1 MRRCII
7 SLSKIAHR
15 MWRNYPSS
23 RMWRNH
29 PSSQRNKKSS
39 VRVKVGRE
47 GGGVVGKNFKKRKIG
62 NSGGVQKIEGLG
74 TLCQLQHKEP
84 QQ

>member
-1 MRRCII
+1 MRRSII

-74 TLCQLQHKEP
+74 TLCQRQHKEP

>member
-1 MRRCII
+1 MCRFLM
-7 SLSKIAHR
+7 SLNKITHQV
-15 MWRNYPSS
+15 
-23 RMWRNH
+23 WRNH

>member
-1 MRRCII
+1 MRRSII

-62 NSGGVQKIEGLG
+62 NSGGVQKIEGLA
-74 TLCQLQHKEP
+74 TLCQRQHKEP